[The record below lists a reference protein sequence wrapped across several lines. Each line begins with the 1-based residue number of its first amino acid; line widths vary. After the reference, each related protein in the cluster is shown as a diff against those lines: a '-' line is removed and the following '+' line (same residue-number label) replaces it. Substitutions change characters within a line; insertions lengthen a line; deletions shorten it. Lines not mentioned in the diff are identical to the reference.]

1 LDVPPRALAQLA
13 ASPAT
18 TPASASP
25 SSFSATPAAA
35 SLSLAL
41 TPDHLVD
48 ILLAAHA
55 PLLDERTRRA
65 LRRPKPGR
73 EDVPARGARGHLE
86 AHVARAVDE
95 LEHRVRRV
103 VARAP
108 AKLVYARVAARALRV
123 ARRERLEELGRERGL
138 QQQGGRFLPGWVR
151 AALS

>member
-18 TPASASP
+18 ISTSTST
-25 SSFSATPAAA
+25 STFSATPAAA
-35 SLSLAL
+35 SLALA
-41 TPDHLVD
+41 PDHLVD
-48 ILLAAHA
+48 IPLAAHA
-55 PLLDERTRRA
+55 PLLDERARRA
-65 LRRPKPGR
+65 LRGPKPGR

-86 AHVARAVDE
+86 AHVARAIDE